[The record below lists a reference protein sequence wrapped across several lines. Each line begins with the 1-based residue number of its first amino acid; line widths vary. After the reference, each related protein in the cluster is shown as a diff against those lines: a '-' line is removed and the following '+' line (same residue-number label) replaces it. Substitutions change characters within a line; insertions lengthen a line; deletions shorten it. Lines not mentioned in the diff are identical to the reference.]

1 MQDIST
7 GYLWERKPQASK
19 YITKYSNS
27 LVMKEMQIKK
37 TDNLIPGNRKLDN
50 FQVLA
55 RMWEYKNTQELLM
68 GK

>member
-1 MQDIST
+1 
-7 GYLWERKPQASK
+7 
-19 YITKYSNS
+19 
-27 LVMKEMQIKK
+27 MKEMQIKK